1 MDFLGTWQGLLWS
14 LYCLLTGWVVG
25 WLQTREPLIRKVKAL
40 ESVIELDSAQKMERV
55 LALES
60 RSRLESEKVQELELE
75 LKWKQAK
82 ILALELDLERAQSKW
97 MWKE

>member
-1 MDFLGTWQGLLWS
+1 MLETPFELALYLFALL
-14 LYCLLTGWVVG
+14 VG
-25 WLQTREPLIRKVKAL
+25 WIVGWIQTREPLIRKVKAL

-60 RSRLESEKVQELELE
+60 RSRSESEKVQELESE

-82 ILALELDLERAQSKW
+82 ILALELDLERVQSKW
-97 MWKE
+97 VWKE

>member
-1 MDFLGTWQGLLWS
+1 LGTGIVL
-14 LYCLLTGWVVG
+14 GWI
-25 WLQTREPLIRKVKAL
+25 WASEPLKRKVKAL

-60 RSRLESEKVQELELE
+60 RSRLELEKVQELESE

>member
-1 MDFLGTWQGLLWS
+1 MFQVWWQWAFV
-14 LYCLLTGWVVG
+14 LYCLGTGIVLG
-25 WLQTREPLIRKVKAL
+25 WIWASEPLKRKVKAL

-60 RSRLESEKVQELELE
+60 RSRLELEKVQ
-75 LKWKQAK
+75 
-82 ILALELDLERAQSKW
+82 ALELDLERAQSKW

>member
-1 MDFLGTWQGLLWS
+1 MGQMVWFLFGLGLGLALDWVLVKVMLKS
-14 LYCLLTGWVVG
+14 LKE
-25 WLQTREPLIRKVKAL
+25 RVKAL

-60 RSRLESEKVQELELE
+60 RSRLELEKVQELESE